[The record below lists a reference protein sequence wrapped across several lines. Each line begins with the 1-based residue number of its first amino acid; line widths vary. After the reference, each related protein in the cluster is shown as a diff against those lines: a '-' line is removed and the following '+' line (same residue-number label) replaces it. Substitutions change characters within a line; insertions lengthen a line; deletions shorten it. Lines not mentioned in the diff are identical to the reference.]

1 MQRIPKRSLKQPPA
15 SRRACSGFTYIGVLI
30 MVAVMGVML
39 SSLATIW
46 HNVQQR
52 EKEQQLLF
60 IGKQF
65 SRAINAYYQNSPGG
79 ANQFPKKLE
88 DLLQDRR
95 YPMTKRYLRKIF
107 RDPITGDAEWG
118 LLKGADSGIIG
129 VYSLSDIAPLKTS
142 NFGNGYGQL
151 EGKKHYSEWQFMYAN
166 ASGNMPFTPTAAPAA
181 TTSSPAGNAAPPAS
195 PPPAYSAPPP
205 QPPPKDPTPD
215 QRKQFLCQIMRS
227 NDARICS
234 AMVTKFGNAAGATC
248 IASANARYNACTTSS
263 DNTGMPPLAVQY

>member
-1 MQRIPKRSLKQPPA
+1 MFRAGK
-15 SRRACSGFTYIGVLI
+15 RACSGFTYIGVLI
-30 MVAVMGVML
+30 MVAIMGVLL
-39 SSLATIW
+39 SSFATVW

-95 YPMTKRYLRKIF
+95 YPMTRRYLRKIF
-107 RDPITGDAEWG
+107 HDPITGSTEWG
-118 LLKGADSGIIG
+118 LLKGADGGITG
-129 VYSLSDIAPLKTS
+129 VYSLSDIAPLKTA
-142 NFGNGYGQL
+142 NFGNGYGQF

-166 ASGNMPFTPTAAPAA
+166 AGGSMPFAPVAAPA
-181 TTSSPAGNAAPPAS
+181 SSAAPPQL
-195 PPPAYSAPPP
+195 PPSPAYSAPPP

-227 NDARICS
+227 NDARTCS
-234 AMVTKFGNAAGATC
+234 AMVTKFGSAAGATC
-248 IASANARYNACTTSS
+248 IASANARYNACINS